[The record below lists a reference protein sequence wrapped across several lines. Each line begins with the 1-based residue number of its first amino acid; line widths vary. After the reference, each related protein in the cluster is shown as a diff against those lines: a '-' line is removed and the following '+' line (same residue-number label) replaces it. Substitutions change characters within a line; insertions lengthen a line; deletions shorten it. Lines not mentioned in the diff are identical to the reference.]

1 MSQETLQQKL
11 VRYFKQYP
19 KQQTFYVTS
28 DGYPILTEIQAKE
41 HQDYLNKKLAEKN
54 RPKGEYTVHHRQDY
68 QEQFT
73 KAVTEQ
79 GADTPPYP
87 EGEVTD
93 AWKVNELKAFCDA
106 HEIAYEKSDKKETL
120 AQKVAEFQSEGNE
133 ENQD

>member
-1 MSQETLQQKL
+1 MLQETIKEQL
-11 VRYFKQYP
+11 VRYFNKYP

-28 DGYPILTEIQAKE
+28 DKFIILTEVQAKE

-54 RPKGEYTVHHRQDY
+54 RPKGEYTAYHRANY
-68 QEQFT
+68 QELL
-73 KAVTEQ
+73 TEAAPEQ
-79 GADTPPYP
+79 EADTPPYP
-87 EGEVTD
+87 EGEATE

-120 AQKVAEFQSEGNE
+120 LEKVIEFQIENE